1 MSVVLVGLG
10 PPLIS
15 QELSYRKPQL
25 LYNFYLEMQQFVG
38 DSLTQKKGINQR
50 GMTATLPDQ
59 PYSPLL

>member
-10 PPLIS
+10 PPLISS

-38 DSLTQKKGINQR
+38 DSLTQKKALTIEE
-50 GMTATLPDQ
+50 
-59 PYSPLL
+59 